1 MNKKG
6 LIFVFLFVAST
17 VGAFTIVNA
26 EQSNNKVGVTLSH
39 IPSAYVPSGEIYVEI
54 DSRFIENNQV
64 FTEQDIISFAFL
76 YDVCSLA
83 WGGLVTTGNGRQAD
97 DWLHLAIPNNPA
109 TWNFTVEPV
118 FWEYNTTRF
127 AGNFN
132 LMLDDYDLGF
142 SNFDP
147 AADDGTYQDI
157 PLDLEIGWHYLT
169 IVATELVSDGNHT
182 EWHWEYAKDQ
192 KVFYV
197 AENREDVPPLIED
210 AYNNVTLTATKVNS
224 EDLGQYYTID
234 GYLSSPRPVAEVTGV
249 GYQTIDAGTE
259 TAPLMSTAEVQYNA
273 SDTEL
278 GLQWTSWGTEYTN
291 WTDMGPLTYVWWVN
305 DGIGQNKG
313 NGTWAGEIDPVT
325 KLQIWREGET
335 SLQLQKGQN
344 FVFFS
349 LFGFKVDDF
358 AQYVASP
365 EINGVVQLGHDMA
378 LIRIFVGEP
387 VDDTGLGFG
396 ILISVSMLG
405 LVVALGIVRRRK

>member
-26 EQSNNKVGVTLSH
+26 EQSNNKVGVNLNY
-39 IPSAYVPSGEIYVEI
+39 IPSAYVESGEIYVEF

-64 FTEQDIISFAFL
+64 FTEQDIISFSFF
-76 YDVCSLA
+76 YDVCSLG
-83 WGGLVTTGNGRQAD
+83 WGGLVTTGNGWQSD
-97 DWLHLAIPNNPA
+97 DWMWAEPNNHT
-109 TWNFTVEPV
+109 TWNYTVEPD
-118 FWEYNTTRF
+118 FWEYNVTRF

-147 AADDGTYQDI
+147 AADAGSYQDI
-157 PLDLEIGWHYLT
+157 PINLEIGWHYLT
-169 IVATELVSDGNHT
+169 IVATELVSDANHT
-182 EWHWEYAKDQ
+182 NWHWEYAKDQ

-210 AYNNVTLTATKVNS
+210 AYNNVTLVAEAVNS

-234 GYLSSPRPVAEVTGV
+234 GYLSSPRPIAEVTGT
-249 GYQTIDAGTE
+249 GYQTIAAGTE
-259 TAPLMSTAEVQYNA
+259 ATPLMSTAEVQYNA

-291 WTDMGPLTYVWWVN
+291 WTDMGPLTYMWWVN
-305 DGIGQNKG
+305 DGDY
-313 NGTWAGEIDPVT
+313 ET
-325 KLQIWREGET
+325 KDSEEL
-335 SLQLQKGQN
+335 SLKLNKGQN

-358 AQYVASP
+358 AQYVADNYA

-378 LIRIFVGEP
+378 VVRIFVGEP
-387 VDDTGLGFG
+387 APTGLGFG